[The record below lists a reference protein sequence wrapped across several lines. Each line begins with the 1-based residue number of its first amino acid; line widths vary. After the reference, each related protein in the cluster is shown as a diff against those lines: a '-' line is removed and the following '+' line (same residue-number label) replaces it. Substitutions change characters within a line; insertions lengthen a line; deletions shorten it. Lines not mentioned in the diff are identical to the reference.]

1 MDNDAESTVM
11 MDASPLSLALKVHAD
26 QARTGERLG
35 LIEQRLHGLEDQ
47 AKAQTAILAE
57 LSAAL
62 KPLDA
67 SIRSLASIQSA
78 ELELQKQRLAWEQGA
93 PERTKVSAGIA
104 IEVLKAGGVAL
115 LALGTAIGAA
125 WAALWRQ

>member
-26 QARTGERLG
+26 QARTGARLG
-35 LIEQRLHGLEDQ
+35 LIETRLQGLEDQ
-47 AKAQTAILAE
+47 AQKQTTILAE
-57 LSAAL
+57 LAAAIQ
-62 KPLDA
+62 PLSE
-67 SIRSLASIQSA
+67 SIRNLAAIQAA
-78 ELELQKQRLAWEQGA
+78 ELEQQRLKFAWEQQG
-93 PERTKVSAGIA
+93 PERTRVSAGIA